1 MIKIAITIEVFIAYV
16 ILIPFIFINLLF
28 SLGSFFQKKVSKF
41 LKKSLK
47 EEEKVKDSQYNK
59 FKLVNILIWVAIGSI
74 IVFLLDDPISLGA
87 LIVFLAFRSGATL
100 SMRFIFGI
108 HDVKLIKHQLSDKKL
123 TKIISLVLKVGIIV
137 ELLFLLIWGILYR
150 YLSMSV
156 KTTFGLEG
164 NVLAFFLW
172 IAGFIYGIIFSVIQS
187 SLSKQFLLQNEIGI
201 VLVLSG
207 QLVREKIKDKTNVVK
222 RLFKL

>member
-1 MIKIAITIEVFIAYV
+1 MIKITITIEVIVAYA

-28 SLGSFFQKKVSKF
+28 SLGSLFQKKVSKF

-47 EEEKVKDSQYNK
+47 EEEVFKDSQYNK
-59 FKLVNILIWVAIGSI
+59 FKLANILIWVAIGSI
-74 IVFLLDDPISLGA
+74 IIFFLDDPISLGA

-108 HDVKLIKHQLSDKKL
+108 HDVKLMKHQVSDKKL
-123 TKIISLVLKVGIIV
+123 TKIISLVLRVGIIV
-137 ELLFLLIWGILYR
+137 ELLFLLVWGILYR

-164 NVLAFFLW
+164 NILALFLW
-172 IAGFIYGIIFSVIQS
+172 ITGFIYGIIFSVIQS
-187 SLSKQFLLQNEIGI
+187 SLSKQFLLKNEIGI

-207 QLVREKIKDKTNVVK
+207 QLVREKIKDKTNIVK
-222 RLFKL
+222 RFFKL

>member
-59 FKLVNILIWVAIGSI
+59 FKLVNILIWVAVGSI

-201 VLVLSG
+201 ALVLSG
-207 QLVREKIKDKTNVVK
+207 QLFKEKIKDKTNVVK

>member
-59 FKLVNILIWVAIGSI
+59 FKLVNILIWVAVGSI